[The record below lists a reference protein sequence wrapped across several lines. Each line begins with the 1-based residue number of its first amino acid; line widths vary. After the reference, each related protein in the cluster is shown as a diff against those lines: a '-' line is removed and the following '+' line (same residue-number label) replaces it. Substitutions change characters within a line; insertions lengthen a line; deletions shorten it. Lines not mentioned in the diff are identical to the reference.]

1 MADNS
6 DGSSK
11 PDGQRGHEPDSPR
24 PARVRQQAS
33 QPLTADA
40 PPGKT
45 PVGELIKVTGS
56 GLSGPFV
63 RRPVMTVLLTLSAIV
78 AGIATYGKLAV
89 NDLPAVD
96 YPVINVSCSYPG
108 ANPTTM
114 ANNIATPLEK
124 QFLQIPGLDIVTSSS
139 TQSNTSLTLQFNLS
153 KSITDAA
160 TDVQAAIQRATG
172 KLPVDLPSP
181 PTFTKTNPNDQAIY
195 LLGLLSDTMTDGDLY
210 KYASTA
216 VQQRIAI
223 LPGVSQVNVYG
234 VQAAIR
240 IKADP
245 AALASR
251 GLTMD
256 DLANAI
262 KAGTVYSGAG
272 QFDGPHRTFVLLPN
286 GQIDQAE
293 GYRNLIVARNRDGS
307 PVFLRDV
314 SDVKQSVQ
322 DERLSRTFWARGFSP
337 PGSVVV
343 LAVSRQAGAN
353 AVEVAKSVKALFPE
367 LRASLPG
374 SITLVPIFDR
384 SQSIVS
390 SVADVQWTL
399 VIAFVLVVLVIYVF
413 LGRATDTLIPAVAL
427 PLSLFIT
434 VTVMYMLDYS
444 INNLTLMALTLAIG
458 FLVDDAIVFLENVVR
473 RAEHGESILKATY
486 NSAGEISFTIL
497 SMTLSLAAVF
507 IPLVFLPGLLG
518 RIFRE
523 FSVTI
528 IVAILASG
536 LVSLTLTPLMCAR
549 ILGERKAGHKR
560 TRMEG
565 WTGEFIQRV
574 IASYGRALDKFLDR
588 AWLTI
593 PIILLCFVGL
603 WFFFTHLPFT
613 LLPPGDSGFIRGVFI
628 AQEGSSPAQMRAYQQ
643 LVNQKL
649 QEDPNIAQFFTLA
662 GFSSRTAGSQALI
675 FGFLKPKDQRPPI
688 DQCILQLQKSIGT
701 IPGVTAVLQ
710 PNPVLQI
717 NVGVTNQTQ
726 GQYAYTV
733 SGIVPDDVYGAA
745 DQLMAK
751 LRTFK
756 GFATVRSDFYNNT
769 PNLTVDID
777 RERAATYGVSTAAVE
792 SLLRTAYSQNY
803 VYLIKQP
810 DDQYQVI
817 LEVDDN
823 ERATPGDLNNLYV
836 RGTTPTG
843 AGNPT
848 NATGSSG
855 AGATPSGVGVTPGQA
870 VTTGTASNLVP
881 LRAVTSTRQVVGP
894 QAVNH
899 FNQFTSVTINFNL
912 LPNVAIGDATTFIE
926 NAFAQ
931 VRQQYPG
938 VQATFQG
945 EALVFRQLFSAL
957 PLLLI
962 SAIFVM
968 YVILGILYES
978 YVHPIT
984 VLFPAIVPAVVGG
997 LFTLWLFGSTLSL
1010 YSVIGLFLL
1019 LGIVKKNG
1027 IMVVDFALQR
1037 IDEGWDLRSA
1047 IHEAS
1052 IERFRPIMMTTLAAL
1067 MGAVP
1072 LAVGFGSDA
1081 SSRRPLGLVIV
1092 GGLILS
1098 QMVTLFITPVIYLW
1112 LEWFQEHVLD
1122 RVPFLRSAHTHHEG
1136 EAIPPS
1142 DVGQPAPVAS

>member
-1 MADNS
+1 MDRS
-6 DGSSK
+6 DQH
-11 PDGQRGHEPDSPR
+11 DGAGDDEHDSTH
-24 PARVRQQAS
+24 PARDRRQ
-33 QPLTADA
+33 
-40 PPGKT
+40 PPSTT
-45 PVGELIKVTGS
+45 PEAKLVQVSGS
-56 GLSGPFV
+56 GLSGPFI
-63 RRPVMTVLLTLSAIV
+63 RRPVMTVLLTLSVIV
-78 AGIATYGKLAV
+78 AGFATYNKLAV

-96 YPVINVSCSYPG
+96 YPIIQVTCSYPG
-108 ANPTTM
+108 ANPSTM

-124 QFLQIPGLDIVTSSS
+124 QFLQIPGLDLITSSS

-172 KLPVDLPSP
+172 KLPIDLPSP
-181 PTFTKTNPNDQAIY
+181 PTFTKTNPNDQAVY
-195 LLGLLSDTMTDGDLY
+195 LLGLLTDTLTDGDLY

-234 VQAAIR
+234 VQGAIR

-256 DLANAI
+256 DLASAI
-262 KAGTVYSGAG
+262 KAGTVYLGAG
-272 QFDGPHRTFVLLPN
+272 QFDGPHRTFVLQPN

-293 GYRNLIVARNRDGS
+293 GYRNLIVARNRDNS

-314 SDVKQSVQ
+314 SDVRQSVQ
-322 DERLSRTFWARGFSP
+322 DERLSRTFWIRGFNP

-353 AVEVAKSVKALFPE
+353 AVEVANSVKALFPE

-374 SITLVPIFDR
+374 SIKLVPVFDR
-384 SQSIVS
+384 SQSIVN
-390 SVADVQWTL
+390 SVHDVQFTL
-399 VIAFVLVVLVIYVF
+399 VIAFVLVVLVIYAF

-427 PLSLFIT
+427 PLSLLLT
-434 VTVMYMLDYS
+434 VAVMYMLNYS

-473 RAEHGESILKATY
+473 RAEHGESILKATF

-549 ILGERKAGHKR
+549 ILGERAAGHKR
-560 TRMEG
+560 TRMER
-565 WTGEFIQRV
+565 WTGDFIKRV

-588 AWLTI
+588 AWLAV
-593 PIILLCFVGL
+593 PILLACILGL

-613 LLPPGDSGFIRGVFI
+613 LLPPGDSGFVRGVFI

-643 LVNQKL
+643 QVNQKL
-649 QEDPNIAQFFTLA
+649 KDDPNIAQFFTLA
-662 GFSSRTAGSQALI
+662 GFSSRTAASQALI
-675 FGFLKPKDQRPPI
+675 FGFLKPQNQRPPI

-701 IPGVTAVLQ
+701 IPGITAVLQ

-717 NVGVTNQTQ
+717 NVGATNQTQ
-726 GQYAYTV
+726 GQYAYTI
-733 SGIVPDDVYGAA
+733 SGIVPDDVYAAA

-751 LRTFK
+751 LREFK
-756 GFATVRSDFYNNT
+756 GFATVRSDYYNST

-777 RERAATYGVSTAAVE
+777 RARAATYGVSTSAVE
-792 SLLRTAYSQNY
+792 SLLRTAYSQNF

-817 LEVDDN
+817 LEVKDN
-823 ERATPGDLNNLYV
+823 ERAQPADLDNLYV
-836 RGTTPTG
+836 RSNTGGTVSATG
-843 AGNPT
+843 AGGGAI
-848 NATGSSG
+848 AT
-855 AGATPSGVGVTPGQA
+855 
-870 VTTGTASNLVP
+870 TTGTAANLVP
-881 LRAVTSTRQVVGP
+881 LRAVTSTKQIVGP

-912 LPNVAIGDATTFIE
+912 LPNVAIGDATKFIE
-926 NAFAQ
+926 DSFTQ
-931 VRQQYPG
+931 VNRQFPG

-945 EALVFRQLFSAL
+945 EALVFRQLFQAL
-957 PLLLI
+957 PLLLLA
-962 SAIFVM
+962 AIFVM

-997 LFTLWLFGSTLSL
+997 LFTLWIFGSTLSL

-1052 IERFRPIMMTTLAAL
+1052 VERFRPIMMTTLAAL

-1072 LAVGFGSDA
+1072 LALGFGADG

-1092 GGLILS
+1092 GGLIFS
-1098 QMVTLFITPVIYLW
+1098 QMVTLFVTPVIYLW

-1136 EAIPPS
+1136 DGATGP
-1142 DVGQPAPVAS
+1142 VGAGDGRIRPAAAGAR